1 MARLSRL
8 AFAGELHHLCLRGH
22 NGSSVF
28 ADDADRADFV
38 AMLREAALAQAVAVH
53 AYALLDDEVHLLA
66 TPTAASAL
74 SRLMQTLGRRY
85 VAAFNRRHQ
94 RRGTL
99 WDGRFRSSVLDGAA
113 NLLHAMHLIER
124 LPVARGLAAC
134 AADWRWSSAA
144 HHLGRWAD
152 ALVTHHPLYWRLG
165 NTPFERELAHASM
178 LEVELPREVEQRLLT
193 ALVRGHVVGGAD
205 FLARLAPQTARSLI
219 PRPRGRP
226 RK

>member
-1 MARLSRL
+1 MARLPRL
-8 AFAGELHHLCLRGH
+8 ALAGELHHLCLRGH
-22 NGSSVF
+22 NGSPVF
-28 ADDADRADFV
+28 ADDADRAAFV

-66 TPTAASAL
+66 TPATASAL

-99 WDGRFRSSVLDGAA
+99 WDGRFRSSVLDAAA

-124 LPVARGLAAC
+124 LPVARGLAPR

-144 HHLGRWAD
+144 HHLGRGAD
-152 ALVTHHPLYWRLG
+152 PLVTHHPLYWRLG
-165 NTPFERELAHASM
+165 NTPFERELAHANM
-178 LEVELPREVEQRLLT
+178 LEVELPPELEQKLLA
-193 ALVRGHVVGGAD
+193 ALVRGHAVGGVE
-205 FLARLAPQTARSLI
+205 FVARLAQQSARSVG